1 MSKRLIPI
9 LILLV
14 SFSGFAQRGGE
25 IQEKIKAQ
33 KIAFITD
40 KLELTSEE
48 AQQFWPIYN
57 EFEAKVEKI
66 KSEDLRPLKREMRQG
81 DVSDKRAGEIL
92 EKLLEAET
100 EMHNA
105 KLELVE
111 DLKTV
116 ISAKKIIM
124 LKVAED
130 QFNQKLLDRLKE
142 FRERRQNRRN

>member
-1 MSKRLIPI
+1 MSKQLIPI

-14 SFSGFAQRGGE
+14 SFPGFAQRGGE

-57 EFEAKVEKI
+57 AFEAKVEKI
-66 KSEDLRPLKREMRQG
+66 KSEDLRPLKKEMRQG

-92 EKLLEAET
+92 EKLIEAET

-105 KLELVE
+105 RLELVE

>member
-14 SFSGFAQRGGE
+14 SFTGFAQRGGE

-57 EFEAKVEKI
+57 AFEAKVEKI
-66 KSEDLRPLKREMRQG
+66 KSEDLRPLKKEMRQG

-92 EKLLEAET
+92 EKLIEAET

-105 KLELVE
+105 RLELVE

>member
-1 MSKRLIPI
+1 MKRLIPI
-9 LILLV
+9 LILLI

-92 EKLLEAET
+92 EKLLEAE
-100 EMHNA
+100 M
-105 KLELVE
+105 LIFLI
-111 DLKTV
+111 LFFKT
-116 ISAKKIIM
+116 
-124 LKVAED
+124 
-130 QFNQKLLDRLKE
+130 
-142 FRERRQNRRN
+142 

>member
-1 MSKRLIPI
+1 MKRLIPI

-25 IQEKIKAQ
+25 IQERIKTQ
-33 KIAFITD
+33 KIAFITE

-66 KSEDLRPLKREMRQG
+66 KSEDLRPLKKEMRQG
-81 DVSDKRAGEIL
+81 DVSDKRASEIL
-92 EKLLEAET
+92 EKLIKAET

-105 KLELVE
+105 KLDLVE
-111 DLKTV
+111 NLKTV

>member
-14 SFSGFAQRGGE
+14 SFTGFAQRGGE

-57 EFEAKVEKI
+57 AFEAKVEKI
-66 KSEDLRPLKREMRQG
+66 KSEDLRPLKKEMRQG

-92 EKLLEAET
+92 ERLTKAET

-105 KLELVE
+105 RLELIE

-116 ISAKKIIM
+116 ISAKKIIR

>member
-1 MSKRLIPI
+1 MKRLIPI

-25 IQEKIKAQ
+25 IQERIKAQ
-33 KIAFITD
+33 KIAFITE

-66 KSEDLRPLKREMRQG
+66 KSENLRPLKKEMRQ
-81 DVSDKRAGEIL
+81 DNVSDKRANEIL
-92 EKLLEAET
+92 EKLIKAET

-105 KLELVE
+105 RLELVE

-130 QFNQKLLDRLKE
+130 QFNQKLLDKLKD

>member
-1 MSKRLIPI
+1 MKRLIPI

-14 SFSGFAQRGGE
+14 SFSSFAQRGGE

-40 KLELTSEE
+40 KLELTSKE

-57 EFEAKVEKI
+57 EYEAKVEKI
-66 KSEDLRPLKREMRQG
+66 KSEDLRPLKKEMRQG
-81 DVSDKRAGEIL
+81 DVSDKRAVEIL

-100 EMHNA
+100 KMHSA
-105 KLELVE
+105 KLQLVE
-111 DLKTV
+111 NLKTV

>member
-1 MSKRLIPI
+1 MKQLIPI
-9 LILLV
+9 LFLLT
-14 SFSGFAQRGGE
+14 SFTGFAQRNGE

-40 KLELTSEE
+40 QLELTSEE

-66 KSEDLRPLKREMRQG
+66 KSEEIRPLKQEMRQG
-81 DVSDKRAGEIL
+81 DVSDKRASEIL
-92 EKLLEAET
+92 EKLIKAED

-105 KLELVE
+105 KQELVV
-111 DLKTV
+111 DLKKV
-116 ISAKKIIM
+116 LPAKKIIM
-124 LKVAED
+124 LQVAED
-130 QFNQKLLDRLKE
+130 QFNQKLLDKLKD

>member
-1 MSKRLIPI
+1 MKQLIPI
-9 LILLV
+9 LFLLI
-14 SFSGFAQRGGE
+14 SFTSFAQRNGE

-57 EFEAKVEKI
+57 EFEAKIETI
-66 KSEDLRPLKREMRQG
+66 KSEDLRPLKKEMRQG
-81 DVSDKRAGEIL
+81 DVSDKRASEIL
-92 EKLLEAET
+92 EKLIKAED

-105 KLELVE
+105 KQKLVVELKKV
-111 DLKTV
+111 LP
-116 ISAKKIIM
+116 AKKIIM
-124 LKVAED
+124 LQVAED
-130 QFNQKLLDRLKE
+130 QFNQKLLDRLKD

>member
-1 MSKRLIPI
+1 MSKQLIPL

-14 SFSGFAQRGGE
+14 SLTGFAQRGGE

-33 KIAFITD
+33 KIAFITE
-40 KLELTSEE
+40 KLELTSKE

-57 EFEAKVEKI
+57 AFEAKVEKI
-66 KSEDLRPLKREMRQG
+66 KSEDLRPLKREMRQSN
-81 DVSDKRAGEIL
+81 VSDKRAGEIL
-92 EKLLEAET
+92 DKLLEAET

>member
-1 MSKRLIPI
+1 MSKQLIPI
-9 LILLV
+9 LFLLI
-14 SFSGFAQRGGE
+14 SFTGFAQRNGE

-57 EFEAKVEKI
+57 EFEDKVEKI
-66 KSEDLRPLKREMRQG
+66 KSEDLRPLKIEMRQG
-81 DVSDKRAGEIL
+81 NVSDKRANEIL
-92 EKLLEAET
+92 EKLIKAED

-105 KLELVE
+105 KQELIV
-111 DLKTV
+111 DLKKV
-116 ISAKKIIM
+116 LPAKKIIM
-124 LKVAED
+124 LQVAED
-130 QFNQKLLDRLKE
+130 QFNQKLLDKLKD

>member
-1 MSKRLIPI
+1 MKRLIPI

-66 KSEDLRPLKREMRQG
+66 KSEDLRPLKKEMRQG
-81 DVSDKRAGEIL
+81 DVSDKRASEIL
-92 EKLLEAET
+92 EKLIKAET

-124 LKVAED
+124 LKVTED

>member
-1 MSKRLIPI
+1 MKQLI
-9 LILLV
+9 LIVFLLT
-14 SFSGFAQRGGE
+14 SATNFAQVGE
-25 IQEKIKAQ
+25 KIQDRIKAQ

-40 KLELTSEE
+40 QLELTSEE

-57 EFEAKVEKI
+57 EFEDKVEKI
-66 KSEDLRPLKREMRQG
+66 KSEDLRPLKKEMRQG

-92 EKLLEAET
+92 EKLIEAET

-105 KLELVE
+105 RLELVE
-111 DLKTV
+111 DLKKV

-130 QFNQKLLDRLKE
+130 QFNQKLLDKLKD
-142 FRERRQNRRN
+142 FRERRQNRKN

>member
-1 MSKRLIPI
+1 MSKQLIPI

-14 SFSGFAQRGGE
+14 SFTGFAQRGGE

-66 KSEDLRPLKREMRQG
+66 KSEDLRPLKKEMRQG
-81 DVSDKRAGEIL
+81 NVSDKRAGEIL
-92 EKLLEAET
+92 DKLLEAET

-111 DLKTV
+111 NLKTV

>member
-1 MSKRLIPI
+1 MKQLI
-9 LILLV
+9 LIVFLLT
-14 SFSGFAQRGGE
+14 SATNFAQVGE
-25 IQEKIKAQ
+25 KIQDRIKAQ

-40 KLELTSEE
+40 QLELTSEE

-57 EFEAKVEKI
+57 EFEDKVEKI
-66 KSEDLRPLKREMRQG
+66 KSEDLRPLKKEMRQG

-105 KLELVE
+105 RLELVE
-111 DLKTV
+111 DLKKV

-130 QFNQKLLDRLKE
+130 QFNQKLLDKLKD
-142 FRERRQNRRN
+142 FRERRQNRKN

>member
-1 MSKRLIPI
+1 MKQLIPI
-9 LILLV
+9 LFLLI
-14 SFSGFAQRGGE
+14 SFASFAQRNGE

-66 KSEDLRPLKREMRQG
+66 KSEEIRPLKQEMRQG

-92 EKLLEAET
+92 EKLIKAED

-105 KLELVE
+105 KQELVV
-111 DLKTV
+111 DLKKV
-116 ISAKKIIM
+116 LPAKKIIM
-124 LKVAED
+124 LQVAED
-130 QFNQKLLDRLKE
+130 QFNQKLLDRLKD
-142 FRERRQNRRN
+142 FRERRQNRKN

>member
-1 MSKRLIPI
+1 MSKQLILI

-14 SFSGFAQRGGE
+14 SFTGFAQRGGE

-48 AQQFWPIYN
+48 AQLFWPIYN

-66 KSEDLRPLKREMRQG
+66 KSEDLRPLKKEMRQG
-81 DVSDKRAGEIL
+81 NVTDKRAGEIL
-92 EKLLEAET
+92 ERLTEAET

>member
-1 MSKRLIPI
+1 MKRLIPI

-25 IQEKIKAQ
+25 IQERIKAQ
-33 KIAFITD
+33 KIAFITE

-66 KSEDLRPLKREMRQG
+66 KSENLRPLKKEMRQ
-81 DVSDKRAGEIL
+81 DNVSDKRANEIL
-92 EKLLEAET
+92 EKLIKAET

-105 KLELVE
+105 RLELVE

-130 QFNQKLLDRLKE
+130 QFNQKLLDKLKD
-142 FRERRQNRRN
+142 FRERRQNKRN

>member
-1 MSKRLIPI
+1 MKRLIPI
-9 LILLV
+9 LILLA
-14 SFSGFAQRGGE
+14 SFTGFAQRGGE

-81 DVSDKRAGEIL
+81 NVSDKRAGEIL